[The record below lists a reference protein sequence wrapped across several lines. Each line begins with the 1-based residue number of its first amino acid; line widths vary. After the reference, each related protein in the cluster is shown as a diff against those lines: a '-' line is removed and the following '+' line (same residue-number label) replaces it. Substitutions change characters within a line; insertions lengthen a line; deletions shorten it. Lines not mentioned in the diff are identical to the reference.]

1 MQIGLT
7 YAYKITRD
15 FFAGIQRNLDYKT
28 LGLAPNHIASRD
40 FSPKISAGKGWSR
53 PNKAT
58 ALAFGDQIRVLYN
71 SGDLIKLGASFKSKK
86 SFSEF
91 VFD

>member
-1 MQIGLT
+1 V
-7 YAYKITRD
+7 A
-15 FFAGIQRNLDYKT
+15 
-28 LGLAPNHIASRD
+28 
-40 FSPKISAGKGWSR
+40 R

-71 SGDLIKLGASFKSKK
+71 SGDMIKLGASFKSKK